1 MSTDE
6 DIKIYKEIIQKFNEC
21 QEKDFKHTRGY
32 KKVYKMA
39 NDLLNSSSN
48 LSDEEKIEL
57 YIIKGNINDDIRE
70 NLDAAIKEYK
80 KALKIDS
87 ANWSIWYNLGV
98 SYGRKGEADLAIS
111 IYKKVINLN
120 PNFSSAFYNRGIQ
133 QMVKGNFNL
142 ACEDW
147 HKCQEIRGYDENTTE
162 LLEKY
167 CLHDKEDHEY
177 SKPEITPEAEID
189 PDAWL

>member
-1 MSTDE
+1 MGTDE
-6 DIKIYKEIIQKFNEC
+6 DKKIYDEIIQKFNEY
-21 QEKDFKHTRGY
+21 QEKDFKHTRGF

-39 NDLLNSSSN
+39 NDLLKSSSN
-48 LSDEEKIEL
+48 LSDKEKIEL
-57 YIIKGNINDDIRE
+57 HIIKGNINDDIRE
-70 NLDAAIKEYK
+70 NLDAAIREYK

-87 ANWSIWYNLGV
+87 GDWSIWYNLGV

-111 IYKKVINLN
+111 IYKKVIKLN
-120 PNFSSAFYNRGIQ
+120 PNFAPAFYNRGVQ

-142 ACEDW
+142 ACDDW
-147 HKCQEIRGYDENTTE
+147 QKSQKIGGYNRDTTE

-177 SKPEITPEAEID
+177 TKPEITPEAEID